1 MRVLVTGCNGYIGSV
16 LTPMLLAE
24 GHSVLGIDSDL
35 YEHCVFAPREAE
47 AGYYRVDVR
56 DLRAADLVGFDAVIH
71 LAALSNDPLGDLDP
85 ALTYE
90 INHLASVRLARMARQ
105 VGVERFLFSSSCSTY
120 GSAGEQAVAEEAE
133 LHPVTAYGRSKVL
146 AERDISSLANDDFCP
161 IFLRNATAYG
171 ASPRLRLDL
180 VVNDF
185 VASAYATGR
194 ICLRSDGTAWRPLI
208 HVEDICLAF
217 IAVLHAP
224 REAVHNQA
232 FNVGRNEENYRVSEV
247 AQMVAEAAPGCRV
260 EYAAGASSDQRCY
273 RVDCSKIAR
282 QVPGFRPQ
290 WTVRRGAEQLGEAY
304 RANGLTSDDL
314 DGTKYFRLRTLRSLL
329 DDGRLA
335 GDLRWRPAGLS
346 RLNGAALVSQ
356 GSITAEG
363 NLH

>member
-35 YEHCVFAPREAE
+35 YEHCVFMPRAAD
-47 AGYYRVDVR
+47 AGYYKVDVR
-56 DLRAADLVGFDAVIH
+56 DLRAADLAGFDAVIH

-105 VGVERFLFSSSCSTY
+105 VGIERFLFSSSCSTY
-120 GSAGEQAVAEEAE
+120 GSAGEQAVTEEAE

-146 AERDISSLANDDFCP
+146 AERDISLLADDDFCP
-161 IFLRNATAYG
+161 TFLRNATAYG

-185 VASAYATGR
+185 VASACSTGS
-194 ICLRSDGTAWRPLI
+194 ICLRSDGTAWRPLV
-208 HVEDICLAF
+208 HVEDICRAF
-217 IAVLHAP
+217 IALLHAP

-232 FNVGRNEENYRVSEV
+232 FNVGRDEENYRVSEV
-247 AQMVAEAAPGCRV
+247 AQIVAETGPGCRI
-260 EYAAGASSDQRCY
+260 EYAAGASSDQRSY

-282 QVPGFRPQ
+282 QVPAFRPQ
-290 WTVRRGAEQLGEAY
+290 WTVRRGAEQLAEVY
-304 RANGLTSDDL
+304 RARGLTAADL
-314 DGTKYFRLRTLRSLL
+314 DSTKYFRLRTLRSLL

-335 GDLRWRPAGLS
+335 SDLRWRPTGLPTY
-346 RLNGAALVSQ
+346 RETVAA
-356 GSITAEG
+356 TASNE
-363 NLH
+363 L